1 MEEDLILMKLMAN
14 RLKDQVD
21 VEDIFFMQGQL
32 DEDYMRSW
40 AKRLNVLP
48 LLEQALTK

>member
-1 MEEDLILMKLMAN
+1 MAN

-32 DEDYMRSW
+32 DENYMREW
-40 AKRLNVLP
+40 ARKLNVLP
-48 LLEQALTK
+48 LLEQALAKQKTK